1 MAEGSVM
8 TAEHAC
14 AADKAR
20 PLTVIRHGRI
30 VDPSVHRDEAG
41 ELWIKDGN
49 ILDQEPP
56 LSGVE
61 PVVIDATNQIVL
73 PGLIDMHVH
82 LSEPGYEYRETI
94 QTGAM
99 AAAAGGCTAIACMPD
114 TNPVLDNAQ
123 TVRFVKTQATDAAVR
138 VYPIGAITTGRQGE
152 QLTEIGHLVD
162 AGVVGIS
169 DAGRP
174 IENPAVLRRALE
186 YARMFDPPV
195 MVHCEDLRLSA
206 NGMMNEGRVSTRLGL
221 KGIPVISEETIVAR
235 DIKLAEWTGG
245 RIHITHV
252 SAAGSVALIR
262 AAKARG
268 VRVTSAVTPH
278 HLVLTDD
285 ALAGYDTN
293 LKVHPPLRA
302 ASDVEA
308 LRTGLLDGT
317 IDVIASDHTPCSID
331 EKNTAYQEALFGAI
345 GLETMLAVI
354 MTELIIP
361 GYISLSDA
369 IRTMTV
375 APAQILGIS
384 GGTLQPG
391 TPADITI
398 MNPDKS
404 WLVTPDVLHSK
415 SHNTPFGGLTLNGA
429 VTHTIVGGKVLAWED
444 HDKTT

>member
-1 MAEGSVM
+1 M
-8 TAEHAC
+8 TAEHAY
-14 AADKAR
+14 ASDNVR

-30 VDPSVHRDEAG
+30 VDPAVQRDETG
-41 ELWIKDGN
+41 DLWIKDGK
-49 ILDQEPP
+49 ILDQVPP
-56 LSGVE
+56 LAGVE

-114 TNPVLDNAQ
+114 TNPVLDNAE

-138 VYPIGAITTGRQGE
+138 VYPIGAITRGRQGE

-186 YARMFDPPV
+186 YARMFDLPV

-206 NGMMNEGRVSTRLGL
+206 NGMMNEGRASTRLGL
-221 KGIPVISEETIVAR
+221 KGMPVISEETIVAR

-268 VRVTSAVTPH
+268 VRVTAAVTPH

-285 ALAGYDTN
+285 ALAEYDTN
-293 LKVHPPLRA
+293 LKVHPPLRT

-308 LRTGLLDGT
+308 VRAGLLDGT

-331 EKNTAYQEALFGAI
+331 EKNTEYQEALFGAI
-345 GLETMLAVI
+345 GLETMLAVV
-354 MTELIIP
+354 MTELITP

-404 WLVTPDVLHSK
+404 WMVTPDAFHSK
-415 SHNTPFGGLTLNGA
+415 SHNTPFGGLTLNGT

-444 HDKTT
+444 HGKTT